1 MINKTIDNLRYR
13 IVNRYVG
20 CLRDI
25 EVDSRLRERLTWS
38 DNNKIIGQIAYSI
51 HNIVD
56 LTDEA
61 FSAFD
66 DVNTYEA
73 YILRELAD
81 HARNLE
87 NNLLPELERMRL
99 DTRWFVEYQEELA
112 DIEKGINEKVINFII
127 GI

>member
-56 LTDEA
+56 LTDET

-112 DIEKGINEKVINFII
+112 DIKDVLDDFNFV
-127 GI
+127 

>member
-1 MINKTIDNLRYR
+1 MINKEIDNLRYR
-13 IVNRYVG
+13 IINRYVG

-25 EVDSRLRERLTWS
+25 EIDSHLREQLKWS

-51 HNIVD
+51 HNIAD

-112 DIEKGINEKVINFII
+112 DIEKILNDFSVA
-127 GI
+127 

>member
-1 MINKTIDNLRYR
+1 MINKAIDNLRYR
-13 IVNRYVG
+13 IINRYVG

-25 EVDSRLRERLTWS
+25 EVDSHLREQLKWS

-66 DVNTYEA
+66 DLNIYEA

-99 DTRWFVEYQEELA
+99 DTCWFVEYQEELA
-112 DIEKGINEKVINFII
+112 DIEKVLNDFSVA
-127 GI
+127 

>member
-1 MINKTIDNLRYR
+1 MINKAIDNIRYR
-13 IVNRYVG
+13 IINRYVG

-51 HNIVD
+51 HNIAD
-56 LTDEA
+56 LTDET
-61 FSAFD
+61 FNAFD

-99 DTRWFVEYQEELA
+99 DTRWLVEYQEELA
-112 DIEKGINEKVINFII
+112 DIKDVLDDFNVI
-127 GI
+127 

>member
-1 MINKTIDNLRYR
+1 MINKAIDNLRYR

-25 EVDSRLRERLTWS
+25 EVDSDLREQLKWS

-56 LTDEA
+56 FTDEA
-61 FSAFD
+61 FGPFD
-66 DVNTYEA
+66 DVNNYEA
-73 YILRELAD
+73 FILRELAE
-81 HARNLE
+81 HAKNLE

-99 DTRWFVEYQEELA
+99 DTRWLSEYYEEL
-112 DIEKGINEKVINFII
+112 
-127 GI
+127 